1 MLPETRA
8 GGAADFADFF
18 ENERRRA
25 LRLAYVMCG
34 DATVAEDLVAESF
47 ARMYPAFEKG
57 LKDPGA
63 YLRRAIANSVRD
75 RWRHKDVEQRYEAR
89 VQVMW
94 SHETRTTDEEL
105 AARDAVGEAMASLP
119 PRQRAVV
126 ALRYLEDMS
135 EAETAAVLQVSVG
148 TVKSHASRGLERL
161 REILAARD

>member
-34 DATVAEDLVAESF
+34 DANAAEDVVAESF
-47 ARMYPAFEKG
+47 ARMFPAFQNG

-94 SHETRTTDEEL
+94 APETRAADDEL
-105 AARDAVGEAMASLP
+105 AARDAVSEAMASLP

-135 EAETAAVLQVSVG
+135 EAETAAVLEVSVG
-148 TVKSHASRGLERL
+148 TVKAHASRGLERL

>member
-18 ENERRRA
+18 EHERRRA

-34 DATVAEDLVAESF
+34 DASAAEDLVAEAF
-47 ARMYPAFEKG
+47 ARMYPAFQKG
-57 LKDPGA
+57 IADPGA
-63 YLRRAIANSVRD
+63 YLRRAIANSARD

-94 SHETRTTDEEL
+94 AKETRATDEEL

-135 EAETAAVLQVSVG
+135 EAETAAVLEVSVG
-148 TVKSHASRGLERL
+148 TVKAHASRGLERL
-161 REILAARD
+161 REILAAHD